1 MQIIISDEIQKICP
15 SLTLGIVQAKVTNSP
30 TPQFLSEEMTAL
42 ETEFRQQYTLEEL
55 NKRPAILATR
65 LAYKALGKEP
75 GRYRPSAEALCRR
88 ILREIPLYRVDTLV
102 DIINIVSVKTGF
114 SIGAFDLN
122 KIEGEKLILGVGKAG
137 EEFEAIGRGQL
148 NIEGLPVYRDTVG
161 GIGTPTSDHDRTKI
175 TSDTRQLLVIINGY
189 NGEDGLQ
196 RAINLSVDLLKKYA
210 DAKEIQSIILS
221 NRQ

>member
-15 SLTLGIVQAKVTNSP
+15 SLTLGIVQANVLNSP

-148 NIEGLPVYRDTVG
+148 NIEWLPVYRDTVG

-189 NGEDGLQ
+189 NGEEGLQ
-196 RAINLSVDLLKKYA
+196 QAINLSVYLLKKYA

>member
-15 SLTLGIVQAKVTNSP
+15 SLTLGIVQANVLNSP

-102 DIINIVSVKTGF
+102 DIINIVSVETGF

-189 NGEDGLQ
+189 NGEEGLQ

-221 NRQ
+221 NHQ

>member
-122 KIEGEKLILGVGKAG
+122 KIEGEKLTLGVGKAG

>member
-15 SLTLGIVQAKVTNSP
+15 LLTLGIVQAKVTNSP
-30 TPQFLSEEMTAL
+30 TSQFLSDEMASL
-42 ETEFRQQYTLEEL
+42 ETGFRQDYTLDQL

-114 SIGAFDLN
+114 SIGAFDMS
-122 KIEGEKLILGVGKAG
+122 KIEGEKLTLGVGKAG
-137 EEFEAIGRGQL
+137 EDFEAIGRGQL
-148 NIEGLPVYRDTVG
+148 NIEGLPVYRDAVG
-161 GIGTPTSDHDRTKI
+161 GVGTPTSDNERTKI
-175 TSDTRQLLVIINGY
+175 TATTQQLLVIINGY
-189 NGEDGLQ
+189 SGEEGLQ
-196 RAINLSVDLLKKYA
+196 DAIDLSVALLEKYA

>member
-88 ILREIPLYRVDTLV
+88 ILREIPLADCGWRPLRSTQCHGTFSKALGYRGNVATYR
-102 DIINIVSVKTGF
+102 
-114 SIGAFDLN
+114 
-122 KIEGEKLILGVGKAG
+122 KL
-137 EEFEAIGRGQL
+137 
-148 NIEGLPVYRDTVG
+148 
-161 GIGTPTSDHDRTKI
+161 
-175 TSDTRQLLVIINGY
+175 GY
-189 NGEDGLQ
+189 
-196 RAINLSVDLLKKYA
+196 
-210 DAKEIQSIILS
+210 
-221 NRQ
+221 

>member
-15 SLTLGIVQAKVTNSP
+15 SLTLGIVQANVLNSP

-102 DIINIVSVKTGF
+102 DIINIVSVETGF

-189 NGEDGLQ
+189 NGEEGLQ
-196 RAINLSVDLLKKYA
+196 RAINSSVDLLKKYA

-221 NRQ
+221 NHQ

>member
-15 SLTLGIVQAKVTNSP
+15 SLTLGIVQANVLNSP

-102 DIINIVSVKTGF
+102 DIINIVSVETGF

-189 NGEDGLQ
+189 NGEEGLQ

-210 DAKEIQSIILS
+210 DAKELQSIILS
-221 NRQ
+221 NHQ

>member
-30 TPQFLSEEMTAL
+30 TSQLLSDEMSAL
-42 ETEFRQQYTLEEL
+42 ETQFRQQYTLEEL

-65 LAYKALGKEP
+65 LAYKELGKEP

-189 NGEDGLQ
+189 NGEEGLQ
-196 RAINLSVDLLKKYA
+196 QAINLSVDLLKKYA

>member
-15 SLTLGIVQAKVTNSP
+15 LLTLGIVQAMVTNSP
-30 TPQFLSEEMTAL
+30 TSQLLSDEMASL
-42 ETEFRQQYTLEEL
+42 ETGFRQDYTLEQL

-114 SIGAFDLN
+114 SIGAFDMS
-122 KIEGEKLILGVGKAG
+122 KIEGEKLTLGVGKAG
-137 EEFEAIGRGQL
+137 EDFEAIGRGQL
-148 NIEGLPVYRDTVG
+148 NIEGLPVYRDAVG
-161 GIGTPTSDHDRTKI
+161 GIGTPTSDNERTKI
-175 TSDTRQLLVIINGY
+175 TATTQQLLVIINGY
-189 NGEDGLQ
+189 SGEEGLQ
-196 RAINLSVDLLKKYA
+196 DAIDLSVALLEKYA
-210 DAKEIQSIILS
+210 DAKEMQTTILS
-221 NRQ
+221 NHL

>member
-114 SIGAFDLN
+114 SIGAFDMS
-122 KIEGEKLILGVGKAG
+122 KIEGEKLTLGVGKAG
-137 EEFEAIGRGQL
+137 EDFEAIGRGQL
-148 NIEGLPVYRDTVG
+148 NIEGLPVYRDAVG
-161 GIGTPTSDHDRTKI
+161 GIGTPTSDNERTKI
-175 TSDTRQLLVIINGY
+175 TATTQQLLVIINGY
-189 NGEDGLQ
+189 SGEEGLQ
-196 RAINLSVDLLKKYA
+196 DAIDLSVTLLEKYA
-210 DAKEIQSIILS
+210 DAKEKQTTILS
-221 NRQ
+221 NHL

>member
-15 SLTLGIVQAKVTNSP
+15 SLTLGIVQANVLNSP

-189 NGEDGLQ
+189 NGEEGLQ
-196 RAINLSVDLLKKYA
+196 QAINLSVDLLKKNA

>member
-189 NGEDGLQ
+189 NGEEGLQ
-196 RAINLSVDLLKKYA
+196 QAINLSVFLLKKYA

>member
-88 ILREIPLYRVDTLV
+88 ILREIALYRVDTLV
-102 DIINIVSVKTGF
+102 DIINIVSVETGF

-189 NGEDGLQ
+189 NGEEGLQ
-196 RAINLSVDLLKKYA
+196 QAINLSVFLLKKYA

>member
-15 SLTLGIVQAKVTNSP
+15 LLTLGIVQAKVTNSP
-30 TPQFLSEEMTAL
+30 TSQLLSDEMASL
-42 ETEFRQQYTLEEL
+42 ETGFRQDYTLDQL

-114 SIGAFDLN
+114 SIGAFDMS
-122 KIEGEKLILGVGKAG
+122 KIEGEKLTLGVGKAG
-137 EEFEAIGRGQL
+137 EDFEAIGRGQL
-148 NIEGLPVYRDTVG
+148 NIEGLPVYRDAVE
-161 GIGTPTSDHDRTKI
+161 GIGTPTSDNERTKI
-175 TSDTRQLLVIINGY
+175 TATTQQLLVIINGY
-189 NGEDGLQ
+189 SGEEGLQ
-196 RAINLSVDLLKKYA
+196 DAIDLSVALLEKYA
-210 DAKEIQSIILS
+210 DAKEIQTTILS
-221 NRQ
+221 NHL

>member
-88 ILREIPLYRVDTLV
+88 ILREIPPYRVDTLV

-122 KIEGEKLILGVGKAG
+122 KIEGEKLTLGVGKAG

-189 NGEDGLQ
+189 NGEEGLQ
-196 RAINLSVDLLKKYA
+196 RAINSSVDLLKKYA

-221 NRQ
+221 NHQ

>member
-1 MQIIISDEIQKICP
+1 MQIIISDEIQKTCP
-15 SLTLGIVQAKVTNSP
+15 SLTLGIVQANVTNSP
-30 TPQFLSEEMTAL
+30 TSQLLSDEMSSL
-42 ETEFRQQYTLEEL
+42 ETQFRQQYTLEQL

-88 ILREIPLYRVDTLV
+88 ILREIPLYRVNTLV

-122 KIEGEKLILGVGKAG
+122 KIEGEKLTLGVGKAG

-148 NIEGLPVYRDTVG
+148 NIDGLPVYRDAAG
-161 GIGTPTSDHDRTKI
+161 GIGTPTSDHERTKI
-175 TSDTRQLLVIINGY
+175 TLNTGHLLVIINGY
-189 NGEDGLQ
+189 NGEEGLQ
-196 RAINLSVDLLKKYA
+196 DAINQTGDLLKKHA
-210 DAKEIQSIILS
+210 DAKEIESTILS

>member
-15 SLTLGIVQAKVTNSP
+15 SLTLGIVQANVLNSP

-189 NGEDGLQ
+189 NGEEGLQ

-221 NRQ
+221 NHQ

>member
-1 MQIIISDEIQKICP
+1 MQIIISDEIQRICP
-15 SLTLGIVQAKVTNSP
+15 SLTLGIVQANVLNSP

-189 NGEDGLQ
+189 NGEEGLQ
-196 RAINLSVDLLKKYA
+196 QAINLSVFLLKKYA

>member
-15 SLTLGIVQAKVTNSP
+15 SLTLGIVQANVLNSP

-137 EEFEAIGRGQL
+137 VEFEAIGRGQL

-189 NGEDGLQ
+189 NGEEGLQ

-221 NRQ
+221 NHQ

>member
-122 KIEGEKLILGVGKAG
+122 KIEGEKLTLGVGKAG

-189 NGEDGLQ
+189 NGEEGLQ

>member
-15 SLTLGIVQAKVTNSP
+15 SLTLGIVQANVLNSP

-102 DIINIVSVKTGF
+102 DIINIVSVETGF

-189 NGEDGLQ
+189 NGEEGLQ

>member
-102 DIINIVSVKTGF
+102 DIINIVSVETGF

-189 NGEDGLQ
+189 NGEEGLQ

>member
-15 SLTLGIVQAKVTNSP
+15 SLTLGIVQANVLNSP

-102 DIINIVSVKTGF
+102 DIINIVSVETGF

-221 NRQ
+221 NHQ

>member
-15 SLTLGIVQAKVTNSP
+15 LLTLGIVQAMVTNSP
-30 TPQFLSEEMTAL
+30 TSQLLSDEMASL
-42 ETEFRQQYTLEEL
+42 ETGFRQDYTLEQL

-114 SIGAFDLN
+114 SIGAFDMS
-122 KIEGEKLILGVGKAG
+122 KIEGEKLTLGVGKAG
-137 EEFEAIGRGQL
+137 EDFEAIGRGQL
-148 NIEGLPVYRDTVG
+148 NIEGLPVYRDAVG
-161 GIGTPTSDHDRTKI
+161 GIGTPTSDNERTKI
-175 TSDTRQLLVIINGY
+175 TATTQQLLVIINGY
-189 NGEDGLQ
+189 SGEEGLQ
-196 RAINLSVDLLKKYA
+196 DAIDLSVALLEKYA
-210 DAKEIQSIILS
+210 DAKEIQTTILS
-221 NRQ
+221 NHL

>member
-15 SLTLGIVQAKVTNSP
+15 SLTLGIVQANVLNSP
-30 TPQFLSEEMTAL
+30 TPQFLSEEITAL

-189 NGEDGLQ
+189 NGEEGLQ
-196 RAINLSVDLLKKYA
+196 QAINLSVYLLKKYA

>member
-30 TPQFLSEEMTAL
+30 TSQLLSDEMSAL
-42 ETEFRQQYTLEEL
+42 ETQFRQQYTLEEL

-148 NIEGLPVYRDTVG
+148 NIEGLPVYRDSVG

-189 NGEDGLQ
+189 NGEEGLQ
-196 RAINLSVDLLKKYA
+196 QAINLSVDLLKKYA

>member
-15 SLTLGIVQAKVTNSP
+15 SLTLGIVQANVLNSP

-122 KIEGEKLILGVGKAG
+122 KIEGEKLTLGVGKAG

-189 NGEDGLQ
+189 NGEEGLQ
-196 RAINLSVDLLKKYA
+196 QAINLSVFLLKKYA

>member
-15 SLTLGIVQAKVTNSP
+15 LLTLGIVQAKVTNSP
-30 TPQFLSEEMTAL
+30 TSQLLSDEMASL
-42 ETEFRQQYTLEEL
+42 ETGFRQDYTLDQL

-114 SIGAFDLN
+114 SIGAFDMS
-122 KIEGEKLILGVGKAG
+122 KIEGEKLTLGVGKAG
-137 EEFEAIGRGQL
+137 EDFEAIGRGQL
-148 NIEGLPVYRDTVG
+148 NIEGLPVYRDAVG
-161 GIGTPTSDHDRTKI
+161 GIGTPTSDNERTKI
-175 TSDTRQLLVIINGY
+175 TEETQQLLVIINGY
-189 NGEDGLQ
+189 SGEEGLQ
-196 RAINLSVDLLKKYA
+196 NAIDLSVALLEKYA
-210 DAKEIQSIILS
+210 DAKEIQTTILS
-221 NRQ
+221 NHQ